1 MWPQLRSDK
10 RVGQQVRS
18 VLTRT
23 QEIEVLQQECA
34 TAQNWSGNNY
44 LPLLWRHYKNN
55 RPVLFRAVNVLKPGS
70 MTEENALLKA
80 WNVLCE
86 KSNRRTD
93 YLPVEDVPLDFASKR
108 WRDLLRHPTDPK
120 KMDRRQLE
128 ICVLSCLTEHLQSGT
143 VFVPG
148 SGAFADHRAAL
159 LPWRECERRL
169 KEYCDRIGLPA
180 TADEFIEEMQRRM
193 TEVANRVD
201 RQFPQNTAVTI
212 NAKGVPV
219 LNKYNARVIP
229 ESAQRLH
236 VEVIRRMPERSILD
250 ILVNVEHL
258 TNFTKHFGP
267 ASHSEPKI
275 ARAAERY
282 ILTVFAIGSNMGPV
296 QAARHLQGIVTAQ
309 MLSFANRK
317 HVTVEKLETA
327 RRELVEFYLQL
338 DLPKAWGNG
347 TMVGADGTQF
357 DFYENNL
364 LVGHHFRYRKMGA
377 VAYRHVADNYI
388 AVFGE
393 FVPPGVW
400 EGIYVIE
407 ALQQARLSVE
417 ADTVC
422 SDTQGQSAAGFAF
435 ARMFG
440 IRLLPRIRNWKD
452 LTLYRPRARARYRHI
467 HSLFSETV
475 DWELLRKR
483 WKDWMQLILSV
494 QAGKISS
501 STLIRQL
508 SHRSALNPLARFAE
522 EWGNVE
528 RTMFL
533 LEWISNQLM
542 RQTVTAMT
550 NKVESYHS
558 FSK

>member
-1 MWPQLRSDK
+1 LWPQLRSDK

>member
-1 MWPQLRSDK
+1 LWPQLRSDK

-120 KMDRRQLE
+120 KLDRRQLE
-128 ICVLSCLTEHLQSGT
+128 ICVLSYLTDHLQSGT

-148 SGAFADHRAAL
+148 SEAFADHRAAL

-275 ARAAERY
+275 ARAA
-282 ILTVFAIGSNMGPV
+282 IC
-296 QAARHLQGIVTAQ
+296 
-309 MLSFANRK
+309 
-317 HVTVEKLETA
+317 
-327 RRELVEFYLQL
+327 
-338 DLPKAWGNG
+338 KA
-347 TMVGADGTQF
+347 
-357 DFYENNL
+357 
-364 LVGHHFRYRKMGA
+364 
-377 VAYRHVADNYI
+377 
-388 AVFGE
+388 
-393 FVPPGVW
+393 
-400 EGIYVIE
+400 
-407 ALQQARLSVE
+407 S
-417 ADTVC
+417 
-422 SDTQGQSAAGFAF
+422 
-435 ARMFG
+435 
-440 IRLLPRIRNWKD
+440 
-452 LTLYRPRARARYRHI
+452 
-467 HSLFSETV
+467 
-475 DWELLRKR
+475 
-483 WKDWMQLILSV
+483 
-494 QAGKISS
+494 
-501 STLIRQL
+501 
-508 SHRSALNPLARFAE
+508 
-522 EWGNVE
+522 
-528 RTMFL
+528 
-533 LEWISNQLM
+533 
-542 RQTVTAMT
+542 
-550 NKVESYHS
+550 
-558 FSK
+558 

>member
-1 MWPQLRSDK
+1 LWPQLRSDK

-44 LPLLWRHYKNN
+44 LPLLWRHYKNT

-267 ASHSEPKI
+267 A
-275 ARAAERY
+275 ATAMCRAC
-282 ILTVFAIGSNMGPV
+282 L
-296 QAARHLQGIVTAQ
+296 
-309 MLSFANRK
+309 
-317 HVTVEKLETA
+317 
-327 RRELVEFYLQL
+327 
-338 DLPKAWGNG
+338 
-347 TMVGADGTQF
+347 
-357 DFYENNL
+357 
-364 LVGHHFRYRKMGA
+364 HHG
-377 VAYRHVADNYI
+377 
-388 AVFGE
+388 
-393 FVPPGVW
+393 
-400 EGIYVIE
+400 
-407 ALQQARLSVE
+407 
-417 ADTVC
+417 
-422 SDTQGQSAAGFAF
+422 
-435 ARMFG
+435 
-440 IRLLPRIRNWKD
+440 
-452 LTLYRPRARARYRHI
+452 LTL
-467 HSLFSETV
+467 V
-475 DWELLRKR
+475 
-483 WKDWMQLILSV
+483 
-494 QAGKISS
+494 
-501 STLIRQL
+501 
-508 SHRSALNPLARFAE
+508 
-522 EWGNVE
+522 
-528 RTMFL
+528 
-533 LEWISNQLM
+533 
-542 RQTVTAMT
+542 
-550 NKVESYHS
+550 
-558 FSK
+558 